1 MIVWAFTVSF
11 KFVPRG
17 ITSHG
22 QGTRRMHKLHNLV
35 RAVEAPIIGA
45 RLMFVFLLIRPS
57 L

>member
-1 MIVWAFTVSF
+1 
-11 KFVPRG
+11 
-17 ITSHG
+17 
-22 QGTRRMHKLHNLV
+22 MHKLHNLV